1 MKKCTITGTRLSN
14 ERKMIG
20 VLIWA
25 FEVLLEL
32 LDVRPQFP
40 SEAPLTARATS
51 REVGKF
57 SLDGSGDRVAVDGRM
72 RW

>member
-1 MKKCTITGTRLSN
+1 MHDYGYAAVQREEDDRGVDLGIRSSAGNVRRASPAP
-14 ERKMIG
+14 IG
-20 VLIWA
+20 GAADI
-25 FEVLLEL
+25 
-32 LDVRPQFP
+32 
-40 SEAPLTARATS
+40 RATS